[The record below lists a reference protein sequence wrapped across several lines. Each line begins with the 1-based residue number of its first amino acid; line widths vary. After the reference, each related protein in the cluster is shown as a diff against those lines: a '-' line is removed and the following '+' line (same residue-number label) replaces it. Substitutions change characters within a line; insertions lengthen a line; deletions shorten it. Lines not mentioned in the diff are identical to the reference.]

1 MLNIGS
7 LLVSSLDYIL
17 IVDRNYNIVYS
28 SRYDAVMND
37 QSKEYIERDILGK
50 KFFDIYPSV
59 EGKAS
64 SIQLCVETQEIII
77 NKKQEY
83 FDYLG
88 RRFVT
93 NNITFPLMQNGELVA
108 VVELAMDVPDEDGT
122 IAAMQNERFD
132 DFVLKIKN
140 DAGLI
145 TFDSILTDNR
155 QMKAAIEK
163 AKTLSTLPN
172 ATLIYGET
180 GTGKELFAQS
190 MINYSQVSKRKVVV
204 QNCAA
209 VPENLMES
217 ILFGTVKGVYTGAE
231 NKNGLFEQAD
241 GGILFLDELNSVP
254 YHVQSKLLRVLQDGT
269 FRSLGGSKDKR
280 VNVKVIG
287 AMNIDPIEAINQKIL
302 RSDLFYRFSS
312 GLINLL
318 PLRER
323 KEDIVLYVEY
333 FMNYFSQLYSKPI
346 GGVADGVMRI
356 FDQYPWEGNVRELKN
371 TIESM
376 VVTVE
381 PDGTLTE
388 DLIPIYIL
396 ERCQITKEEPCQTEA
411 GQSDSQQ
418 LQEQL
423 LRDVADSGNDEN
435 IAYYDIMESIEK
447 ELIRKAIE
455 RSGGNRSKAA
465 EILGIPRNT
474 LKYRMDKLN
483 MKLPE

>member
-17 IVDRNYNIVYS
+17 IVDKNYNIVYS

-37 QSKEYIERDILGK
+37 QSKEYIDRDILGK
-50 KFFDIYPSV
+50 NFFDIYPSV

-64 SIQLCVETQEIII
+64 SIKRCVETREIII

-83 FDYLG
+83 HDYLG

-93 NNITFPLMQNGELVA
+93 NNITFPLMQRGELVA
-108 VVELAMDVPDEDGT
+108 VVELAMDAFDEDES
-122 IAAMQNERFD
+122 IAAVQNERFD
-132 DFVLKIKN
+132 DLILKIKH

-145 TFDSILTDNR
+145 TFDSILTDNK

-180 GTGKELFAQS
+180 GTGKELFAQA

-269 FRSLGGSKDKR
+269 FRALGGSKDKR

-287 AMNIDPIEAINQKIL
+287 AMNIDPIEAIDQKIL

-333 FMNYFSQLYSKPI
+333 YVDYFEKLYNKPVQ
-346 GGVADGVMRI
+346 GVDDEVMKI

-381 PDGTLTE
+381 PEGMLTKE
-388 DLIPIYIL
+388 LIPAYIL
-396 ERCQITKEEPCQTEA
+396 ERCQITAHDENKPKESILQEESLQNVINMEA
-411 GQSDSQQ
+411 GD
-418 LQEQL
+418 
-423 LRDVADSGNDEN
+423 G
-435 IAYYDIMESIEK
+435 IAYYDIMESVEK
-447 ELIRKAIE
+447 ELIRKAFE
-455 RSGGNRSKAA
+455 KSGGNRSKAA

-474 LKYRMDKLN
+474 LKYRMEKLN
-483 MKLPE
+483 MKN

>member
-17 IVDRNYNIVYS
+17 IVDKNYRIVYS

-50 KFFDIYPSV
+50 NFFDVYPAV
-59 EGKAS
+59 EGRGS
-64 SIQLCVETQEIII
+64 SIKTCRETQEIII

-83 FDYLG
+83 HDYLG

-93 NNITFPLMQNGELVA
+93 NNITFPLMQKGELVA
-108 VVELAMDVPDEDGT
+108 VVELAMDAFDDDESM
-122 IAAMQNERFD
+122 AAMQNERFD

-145 TFDSILTDNR
+145 TFDSILTDNK

-163 AKTLSTLPN
+163 AKTLATLPN

-180 GTGKELFAQS
+180 GTGKELFAQA
-190 MINYSQVSKRKVVV
+190 MINYSQVSKKKVVV

-217 ILFGTVKGVYTGAE
+217 ILFGTVKGVFTGAE

-269 FRSLGGSKDKR
+269 FRALGGTKDKK

-287 AMNIDPIEAINQKIL
+287 AMNIDPIEAINQKVL
-302 RSDLFYRFSS
+302 RNDLFYRFSS

-333 FMNYFSQLYSKPI
+333 FVNYFSQLYNKPV
-346 GGVADGVMRI
+346 GGLSNDVKKI

-376 VVTVE
+376 IVTVE
-381 PDGTLTE
+381 PDGILTE
-388 DLIPIYIL
+388 DMIPRYIL
-396 ERCQITKEEPCQTEA
+396 DRCQAMTEDAGENGFGKAVENEILQEVSEVKSSLEEA
-411 GQSDSQQ
+411 GTID
-418 LQEQL
+418 
-423 LRDVADSGNDEN
+423 
-435 IAYYDIMESIEK
+435 YYKIMESVERD
-447 ELIRKAIE
+447 LIRSAFEK
-455 RSGGNRSKAA
+455 SGGNRTKAA

-483 MKLPE
+483 IKF